1 MRGSK
6 GGFWD
11 RLMARIRQRK
21 IQKKKEKLH
30 LIEEKMINS
39 KKEKTIKQKETQQ
52 VLYILNI
59 NNKLESKSNKKSF
72 KLRKKGISAKIITSP
87 QGYIKNSKEVII
99 KKESINKKK
108 DVISPKFK
116 NKNISSITKKKITK
130 KKKGIPSSVIITT
143 KDNTKHL
150 NEKTQKLIA
159 ELNKIIDD
167 NRENINEIT
176 SQISKIRNELHGA
189 TSIKK
194 VEEIEQKLMGLKR
207 KLIEFME
214 NYSSIKNGS
223 YLKLNKER
231 IEELITEIKKIN
243 PTFKFSDIV
252 DKVSP
257 NLDYYNDLSNNTIN
271 TVSMIYSAS
280 YQKDIINYKNNK
292 EQNMDIELS
301 DYSKINNKLSQ
312 ELDKHKN
319 IINEFNALINKISA
333 KKIVSVQND
342 FLSTMLHNTGC
353 LISTFLSIPFLR
365 KPKNIPL
372 FTFGLFTINNS
383 IRNMRKVTTTENI
396 SYIPSDDYANKIIK
410 YKNSFGFVDYMISD
424 SLCQIR
430 ELKEEYKINFSS
442 FHNSDE
448 FNKNLMRINSIEE
461 KILRQS
467 KAINE
472 LKNKYEKALDKNYEK
487 VLSIKNTK

>member
-257 NLDYYNDLSNNTIN
+257 NLDYYNDLSNVAEY
-271 TVSMIYSAS
+271 TV
-280 YQKDIINYKNNK
+280 
-292 EQNMDIELS
+292 
-301 DYSKINNKLSQ
+301 
-312 ELDKHKN
+312 
-319 IINEFNALINKISA
+319 
-333 KKIVSVQND
+333 VD
-342 FLSTMLHNTGC
+342 FV
-353 LISTFLSIPFLR
+353 I
-365 KPKNIPL
+365 
-372 FTFGLFTINNS
+372 
-383 IRNMRKVTTTENI
+383 
-396 SYIPSDDYANKIIK
+396 A
-410 YKNSFGFVDYMISD
+410 
-424 SLCQIR
+424 
-430 ELKEEYKINFSS
+430 
-442 FHNSDE
+442 
-448 FNKNLMRINSIEE
+448 
-461 KILRQS
+461 
-467 KAINE
+467 
-472 LKNKYEKALDKNYEK
+472 
-487 VLSIKNTK
+487 